1 MLKAELV
8 PVVLRLFVKNLG
20 RPGCLGLPIPVGPL
34 SDAMRT
40 MSYPQMRPAA
50 TVRLALPTI
59 TGKQKT
65 KTVATAVVNS
75 FARTWLPDVP
85 EDGEIDT
92 SPAGGGQKQA
102 RSHLALLHGDEVSA
116 GAGPRS
122 RAHALTCT
130 RGQPAQQ
137 CARAA
142 RLVRVQVAGER
153 AATTQFEAD
162 LAGITGDFSRHLI
175 IGVGVCARTQ
185 THGLVLSLSLSLT
198 HTHTRTRTRTHAQAH
213 PPAPT
218 QARTHTA
225 DAGGFHFGFI
235 YLETLLSLT
244 HRGNLGV

>member
-8 PVVLRLFVKNLG
+8 PVVLRLLVKNLG
-20 RPGCLGLPIPVGPL
+20 RPGCLGLPIPVGAL

-50 TVRLALPTI
+50 TARLALPTI

-65 KTVATAVVNS
+65 KTVATGVVNS

-92 SPAGGGQKQA
+92 SPAGGGQKQT

-142 RLVRVQVAGER
+142 RLVRVQVAAER

-185 THGLVLSLSLSLT
+185 THGLVLSLSLAHTHTYT
-198 HTHTRTRTRTHAQAH
+198 HTHTHARPGTPTRTHTGAH
-213 PPAPT
+213 THSGRRWVSLRLYLSRDAAVAHAP
-218 QARTHTA
+218 R
-225 DAGGFHFGFI
+225 
-235 YLETLLSLT
+235 
-244 HRGNLGV
+244 